1 MLMHQIRGVMSEIKD
16 KASEDDV
23 ERELMLSPSEL
34 LLLSPI
40 GEADGSSDIIGT
52 YRD

>member
-1 MLMHQIRGVMSEIKD
+1 MSEIKE

-23 ERELMLSPSEL
+23 ERGLMLSPSEHWV
-34 LLLSPI
+34 LSPI
-40 GEADGSSDIIGT
+40 GEVDESSHIIGT